1 MEDIEEQL
9 ENIRLDL
16 TKIINYPQLN
26 FLKLSISNT
35 LDDPE
40 KVNELL
46 EIYDRLMKTYAQKE
60 IDVIN
65 K

>member
-16 TKIINYPQLN
+16 TNIINYPQLN
-26 FLKLSISNT
+26 FIKLSISNT

-46 EIYDRLMKTYAQKE
+46 EIYDRLMKSYAQKE

>member
-46 EIYDRLMKTYAQKE
+46 EIYDRLMKSCAQKE
-60 IDVIN
+60 IDAIN

>member
-46 EIYDRLMKTYAQKE
+46 EIYDRLMKSYAQKE